1 MSENLA
7 AEWKRIKT
15 VFEQSTQKKKPGESL
30 LVFFTKSSGLT
41 PALKD
46 LDAAWDDY
54 AAFIKARAKF
64 WQAKAAY
71 VPVLSKAAT
80 EAKQAKQKETD
91 TQKKV
96 AIDNLVAEIAR
107 MGLDIEN
114 LEITIS
120 NRAGYFDACMAD
132 ALQPA
137 VAAAD
142 EGKRLFTHS
151 AECIGKLEAIIKG
164 KKAFIAELVTTAHKM
179 NKVEETLRS
188 ARDNYDAVVGS
199 GPTTKDTKI
208 LEALRAADLALK
220 NYGSVSKKLNESV
233 QEFRKLL
240 NEPG

>member
-1 MSENLA
+1 MADNLVT
-7 AEWKRIKT
+7 EWKRIKT

-30 LVFFTKSSGLT
+30 LIFFTKSSGLT

-64 WQAKAAY
+64 WQVKAAY
-71 VPVLSKAAT
+71 LPVMGKAAT
-80 EAKQAKQKETD
+80 DAKQAKQKETD
-91 TQKKV
+91 AHKKE

-137 VAAAD
+137 AAAAD
-142 EGKRLFTHS
+142 EGKKLITHS
-151 AECIGKLEAIIKG
+151 VECIGKLEAIIKG
-164 KKAFIAELVTTAHKM
+164 KKAFIAELVTTANQM
-179 NKVEETLRS
+179 TKVEETLRL

-208 LEALRAADLALK
+208 LDALRAADLALK
-220 NYGSVSKKLNESV
+220 NYGSVSKKVRESV
-233 QEFRKLL
+233 QEYRKLL